1 MKKCLFIFSVFSVF
15 SGKGEIIIYTQC
27 VPGLIIQGWFGAI
40 TTSGKPVDSD
50 VAQGIYTT

>member
-1 MKKCLFIFSVFSVF
+1 MKKCLFIFSVF